1 MSYKV
6 IVVDDEV
13 TIRNGIAKF
22 INRFSDDFDVVGVLE
37 DGRNAID
44 YLAAHHTDLVI
55 SDIKMSNIDGIE
67 LSNYI
72 HEHFPC
78 TKIIVLSGYSD
89 FDYAQ
94 QLMKSGVSLYL
105 LKPIGKAKL
114 LDALS
119 EIKQQL
125 DERVHTAKQ
134 IEKYSSLVNELN
146 RIFFVDLIFGECM
159 NEISPIHQMALSR
172 FNNPEDKYC
181 SILKIRRSPM
191 LDEYLKCSENS
202 AYSFISSFFA
212 LNDEENFCT
221 YLDDDLFVVVSNN
234 DNINFLVDAFKTW
247 SMDTCKMD
255 ISASVVYS
263 CKGLL
268 NLKQYSSDDSVRDVF
283 LNDDVITVQRLKL
296 IVSYICYHMT
306 DEATSLFS
314 LFFSKSNLSI
324 SDIFSL
330 LCDKIGNSYH
340 IEPSKY
346 VSIAGNSNEGCIE
359 AFKIFINDY
368 YVMSKGKNDLII
380 KIKTYIS
387 QNYMNNI
394 SLEVLSKIIY
404 MHPAY
409 LSYFFKQETG
419 INFSDYLFDVRML
432 NATKLLRENK
442 YKINEISRLV
452 GYSNYRYFLKQFK
465 KYSSYT
471 PQAYRKIIWINDSVK
486 E

>member
-1 MSYKV
+1 
-6 IVVDDEV
+6 
-13 TIRNGIAKF
+13 
-22 INRFSDDFDVVGVLE
+22 
-37 DGRNAID
+37 
-44 YLAAHHTDLVI
+44 
-55 SDIKMSNIDGIE
+55 
-67 LSNYI
+67 
-72 HEHFPC
+72 
-78 TKIIVLSGYSD
+78 
-89 FDYAQ
+89 
-94 QLMKSGVSLYL
+94 
-105 LKPIGKAKL
+105 
-114 LDALS
+114 
-119 EIKQQL
+119 
-125 DERVHTAKQ
+125 
-134 IEKYSSLVNELN
+134 
-146 RIFFVDLIFGECM
+146 
-159 NEISPIHQMALSR
+159 
-172 FNNPEDKYC
+172 
-181 SILKIRRSPM
+181 
-191 LDEYLKCSENS
+191 
-202 AYSFISSFFA
+202 
-212 LNDEENFCT
+212 
-221 YLDDDLFVVVSNN
+221 
-234 DNINFLVDAFKTW
+234 
-247 SMDTCKMD
+247 
-255 ISASVVYS
+255 
-263 CKGLL
+263 
-268 NLKQYSSDDSVRDVF
+268 
-283 LNDDVITVQRLKL
+283 
-296 IVSYICYHMT
+296 MT